1 MAMIRYQ
8 AVDTGCD
15 PSTSPRHYKPTAL
28 RWYYHL
34 ALVATLAVLIFLT
47 EYALRTLNLASGPS
61 LGQRAPPAPPLGF
74 HPRRFI
80 NTTNPTTTIPLTKT
94 TITTTYVYLSGS
106 FAAQTLTTYTTTG
119 YLQIGSTTVTT
130 VSPQTID
137 NTAIES
143 GAYPPPGTNA
153 DITTEYHTTTGYIQ
167 IGSTTVATVSPQTTD
182 NTATTTYTWTT
193 QSGANADTA
202 TSTIE
207 RTAYLQTGF
216 TSLTFTS
223 SGAETDPIETTA
235 VDDLP
240 GAWLPSPPALP
251 SPSVTVLVISQST
264 IGPSSTVT
272 IERTGTDAAGQATV
286 ETYESIIAGK
296 TSVFD
301 STVTVSGE
309 WSESQQAIVIEQTVV
324 GSPRIALVEQTTTG
338 EDGQTV
344 VQTHQTTL
352 PGEISISRSTLSE
365 KPGETLVLQPSVVQ
379 VTGGETTEVVETTLT
394 DAQGHA
400 FTSTYTT
407 VTGAMISS
415 STIAVLVPTSVA
427 PGGTLVTFQQ
437 VVATTVEGQTKVRE
451 ITWTDADGHV
461 ASSSYTTVVGGTPTS
476 RTVWTVKVTSA
487 LYGETLVT
495 LPTVVPVTNG
505 GTTEVIQ
512 SAFTDSQGVFH
523 TSVYTTVMGGTT
535 TSSTLWAVVATRI
548 PTSRPT
554 ATESLTPST
563 STGGDI
569 GMGSPTSEP
578 TVVVY
583 GITWRQYVLGTFLPT
598 VIAVL
603 VSFPLRLIAINARL
617 MQPFHALA
625 VANEATG
632 GSPADA
638 SVFLR
643 FYSWSESFSFPR
655 AIKLRQPIIAISD
668 MLTLGASLLAPLAA
682 EAIAVHTPDSCQSG
696 CYGSLVASHVPIRTL
711 EALMSLMIALLLAL
725 VILLSLRRWK
735 TGVSCNP
742 WSIAGM
748 ASLCLDPKLRTIL
761 RGLPGGLAA
770 KIEDPA
776 ISKMLAGRAYALGE
790 WGASKTPV
798 SGPRE
803 YGVKALDQDEG
814 AMKLLKDAESTQAG
828 ETHNTKMYSTQPFP
842 LLTWWGRCIML
853 TVFSSVLI
861 ILVYYESTSADT
873 GFERFMDSQGFV
885 VKFFMTAVGVVLGYC
900 METVFRCQYTVSPIC
915 ATCCGSCFA
924 QLTICHRRRYYV
936 NLHATLQTRDGRR
949 SIHLAFTTHQ
959 YLLWRVFG
967 DPPAASLPW
976 RSVLGDTSRRAW
988 PSRDALS
995 RAVQQDGDVLD
1006 PATVHMAGCFDFGA
1020 HGADA
1025 GGLFLDQM
1033 ATPSS

>member
-1 MAMIRYQ
+1 MAMARYQ

-15 PSTSPRHYKPTAL
+15 ASTSPRHYKPTAL

-34 ALVATLAVLIFLT
+34 ALVATLAVLIVLT

-94 TITTTYVYLSGS
+94 TVITTHVYLSGS
-106 FAAQTLTTYTTTG
+106 FAAQNITITSTFAFSTTG
-119 YLQIGSTTVTT
+119 YLHIGTTTVT
-130 VSPQTID
+130 
-137 NTAIES
+137 
-143 GAYPPPGTNA
+143 
-153 DITTEYHTTTGYIQ
+153 
-167 IGSTTVATVSPQTTD
+167 TVSPQTTD
-182 NTATTTYTWTT
+182 NTATMTYTTT
-193 QSGANADTA
+193 QSGANADT
-202 TSTIE
+202 TTFTTE

-216 TSLTFTS
+216 TSPTLTS
-223 SGAETDPIETTA
+223 SGAETDPIRNNLSETTA
-235 VDDLP
+235 VDNLP

-251 SPSVTVLVISQST
+251 SPSVTVLVISQTT

-272 IERTGTDAAGQATV
+272 IERTGTDAAGQATA

-324 GSPRIALVEQTTTG
+324 GSPRIALEEQTTTG

-352 PGEISISRSTLSE
+352 PGETSISRSTLSE
-365 KPGETLVLQPSVVQ
+365 NPGETLVFQPSVVQ
-379 VTGGETTEVVETTLT
+379 VTGGGTTEVVETTLT

-407 VTGAMISS
+407 VTGATISS

-437 VVATTVEGQTKVRE
+437 VVATTVEGQTKVQE
-451 ITWTDADGHV
+451 TTWTDADGHV
-461 ASSSYTTVVGGTPTS
+461 TSSFYTTVVRGTPTS

-523 TSVYTTVMGGTT
+523 TSVYTTVIGGTT

-548 PTSRPT
+548 PTSRST
-554 ATESLTPST
+554 ATESSTPST

-625 VANEATG
+625 VVNEAAG

-643 FYSWSESFSFPR
+643 FYSWSGSFSYPR

-696 CYGSLVASHVPIRTL
+696 CYGSLVASHIPIRTL

-725 VILLSLRRWK
+725 VILFSLRRWK
-735 TGVSCNP
+735 TGVNCNP

-748 ASLCLDPKLRTIL
+748 ASLCLDPKLRTVL

-842 LLTWWGRCIML
+842 LLTWWGRCIIF

-861 ILVYYESTSADT
+861 ILVYYENTSADT

-915 ATCCGSCFA
+915 ATCCDSCFA
-924 QLTICHRRRYYV
+924 QLTICHRRRCYV
-936 NLHATLQTRDGRR
+936 DLHATLQARDGRR

-959 YLLWRVFG
+959 CLLWRVFG
-967 DPPAASLPW
+967 DPPAAPLPW

-1006 PATVHMAGCFDFGA
+1006 PASVHMAGCFDFRA